1 MKKKDLNK
9 LIKRIEETITTEDEI
24 RALNNALDKI
34 VLNKTTSIWY
44 HIRPHEDDSPSVWGD
59 EVRVPNDPFEFL
71 DYVFDFCE
79 LEYSEAV
86 DAIAVKEGI
95 EPPKLSEEDAK
106 NKIKAQFDNIV
117 LVKKK
122 TMPHTAILARFDRTN
137 IETLSGGLIDYD
149 MVYGYYRIK
158 DGKSMDDCDEF
169 SFEFLGESNE
179 FRYRW

>member
-1 MKKKDLNK
+1 MTKEKVKKKDLNK
-9 LIKRIEETITTEDEI
+9 LIKRVEETITTEKDL
-24 RALNNALDKI
+24 RALNNALDEI
-34 VLNKTTSIWY
+34 DLDKTTSIWY

-59 EVRVPNDPFEFL
+59 EVRVPNDHFEFL

-106 NKIKAQFDNIV
+106 NKIKAQFDDIV
-117 LVKKK
+117 LVTKK
-122 TMPHTAILARFDRTN
+122 TIWFDKTN

-149 MVYGYYRIK
+149 YVYGYYRIK
-158 DGKSMDDCDEF
+158 DGKSMDNCDEF